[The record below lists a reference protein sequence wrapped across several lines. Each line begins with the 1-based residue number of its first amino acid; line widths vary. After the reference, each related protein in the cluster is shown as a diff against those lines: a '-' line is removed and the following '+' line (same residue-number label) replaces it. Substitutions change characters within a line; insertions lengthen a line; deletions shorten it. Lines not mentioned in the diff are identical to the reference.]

1 MPELIAP
8 TTRLHAA
15 WLEARAEWGP
25 GFHEDGFGLLPAD
38 EVGSPAGFAAWVA
51 RLTGGPDQADAG
63 GVACT
68 YRWIAEGDRVLGGIA
83 LRHEDSEVV
92 RRLGHIGYGIR
103 PSERRR
109 GLATWALGR
118 MLDEARTLGMDGVLI
133 VCAAGNAASART
145 IERCGGLLE
154 EIRDTEPGAVR
165 RYRINLQR
173 STGVPS
179 LTQV

>member
-15 WLEARAEWGP
+15 WLEAREEWGP
-25 GFHEDGFGLLPAD
+25 GVHEDGFGLLPAD

-51 RLTGGPDQADAG
+51 RLTGASNQADAG

-83 LRHEDSEVV
+83 LRHGDGEVV

-103 PSERRR
+103 PSARRR
-109 GLATWALGR
+109 GLAVWALGR

-133 VCAAGNAASART
+133 VCAAGNTASART

-154 EIRDTEPGAVR
+154 GIRDTDLGTVR
-165 RYRINLQR
+165 RYRINLR
-173 STGVPS
+173 RAVGVPS
-179 LTQV
+179 RTES